1 MLGASTSTLLLG
13 AALGTEPARRANGSL
28 DVTAHL
34 TAEGA
39 DGDAMRA
46 SLDGR
51 LHLSGV
57 NVVVQRL
64 VNPTVSISLPLIGS
78 RPTQRSRPPR
88 DPTRPMLIR
97 RFDAPLRVERGSFV
111 TTGPI
116 TADTDAGAIR
126 LTGRVGADRTLA
138 LAGRVTLP
146 PEAVERMTSGARVP
160 SGDVPVSIRVTGT
173 TDAPRVEV
181 DDLAVTLGALVGS
194 RLRAIGRELLR

>member
-1 MLGASTSTLLLG
+1 
-13 AALGTEPARRANGSL
+13 
-28 DVTAHL
+28 
-34 TAEGA
+34 
-39 DGDAMRA
+39 
-46 SLDGR
+46 
-51 LHLSGV
+51 
-57 NVVVQRL
+57 
-64 VNPTVSISLPLIGS
+64 
-78 RPTQRSRPPR
+78 
-88 DPTRPMLIR
+88 MLIR